1 MCNRPGRIISLSWHP
16 SGTLIAAGMMDMIRI
31 FDAETGEEIQLNS
44 ELISI
49 DLTIAK
55 TISWTSEDTLPISLK
70 YPAVMGFSPFC
81 LFLLTSGH
89 ATNRLLVERG
99 VGASK
104 NKEVVVWSVAFLSDN
119 TIISGDSAGKVQ
131 FWDGVTGTLLRTHLV
146 TKWDVLCLSVSQVS
160 FVLPRNTTCFI
171 TFLIRND

>member
-1 MCNRPGRIISLSWHP
+1 M
-16 SGTLIAAGMMDMIRI
+16 
-31 FDAETGEEIQLNS
+31 
-44 ELISI
+44 
-49 DLTIAK
+49 
-55 TISWTSEDTLPISLK
+55 
-70 YPAVMGFSPFC
+70 
-81 LFLLTSGH
+81 FLLTSGH

-160 FVLPRNTTCFI
+160 FVLPRNTCFI